1 LWCWKVIMPI
11 FSGLIPPSLHLK
23 RSWNLIFKNLN
34 KFLFL
39 KLFF

>member
-23 RSWNLIFKNLN
+23 CS
-34 KFLFL
+34 
-39 KLFF
+39 